1 MELKEKIKLI
11 TIPSE
16 NTIKNHFLGLLTVN
30 NSFRSELKNDTILLW
45 KRNSKVISNYPI
57 FEIVIKNES
66 IKSIKIKKNPITKL
80 LNILIYIA
88 LIANYIAIILLG
100 KQVREK
106 IILTIITSIIIFL
119 ISILYK
125 QIKKDNYDLCL
136 SNLNF
141 ELNKISISNK
151 VSTTFFKNNNAVKN
165 EKEFGIKMTLRRLLI
180 YPFCLFIIFFLL
192 YNLIDGNFNTNAI
205 FGISIAITY
214 LIIDLKI
221 ILGKKK

>member
-125 QIKKDNYDLCL
+125 QIKKDNYNLCL